1 MKRQIVEALENI
13 IIGDLRQAYIHL
25 DVVEFKEVLTTVK
38 EVIQSYENVELAKVL
53 NHADN
58 QHEK

>member
-1 MKRQIVEALENI
+1 MMKKQIVEALECI

-38 EVIQSYENVELAKVL
+38 KVIQSYEDVELAI
-53 NHADN
+53 HADN
-58 QHEK
+58 RHDK